1 MGDLFYLMPIF
12 VKKLDGSLE
21 PYDEA
26 KLCRSLEKAGASR
39 QTIGVVLEKS
49 KKILF
54 DGIETRRL
62 FNFVLKEY
70 RNLEPDSS
78 PKYNLKAAIMHLGK
92 EGYLFEK
99 FVSKIFEKKGYF
111 VELNREVEGQ
121 FVSHEIDVSAGK
133 GKEMVMVEC
142 KYHRNPWLGCNIQ
155 TALYVYARF
164 LDVQRLFNKAM
175 LVTNTKFSTQVVK
188 YSKGVGLGLMGWQCP
203 GGDSLE
209 FNIER
214 FRLYPVTILYQLP
227 QRIIDK
233 CLENEIILL
242 SDMASFSAEELS
254 SLLGLSKG
262 RAQEILQHAN
272 FLLS

>member
-1 MGDLFYLMPIF
+1 MNFF

-21 PYDEA
+21 PYDES
-26 KLCRSLEKAGASR
+26 KLRRSLQKAGASR
-39 QTIGVVLEKS
+39 QTIDAVLEKS

-54 DGIETRRL
+54 DGIETRKL
-62 FNFVLKEY
+62 FDFVLKEY
-70 RNLEPDSS
+70 RNIEPDSS
-78 PKYNLKAAIMHLGK
+78 PKYNLKAAIMNLGK

-111 VELNREVEGQ
+111 VELNREVAGK
-121 FVSHEIDVSAGK
+121 FVSHEIDVSARK
-133 GKEMVMVEC
+133 GKELLMVEC
-142 KYHRNPWLGCNIQ
+142 KYHRHPWLGCNIQ

-175 LVTNTKFSTQVVK
+175 LVTNTKFSTQVVN
-188 YSKGVGLGLMGWQCP
+188 YSKGIGLGLMGWQYP

-214 FRLYPVTILYQLP
+214 FKLYPITILYQLP
-227 QRIIDK
+227 QRAIDK
-233 CLENEIILL
+233 CLENEILVLGDI
-242 SDMASFSAEELS
+242 AAFSAEELS
-254 SLLGLSKG
+254 SLLGLSKN
-262 RAQEILQHAN
+262 RAQEILQQAN